1 MKPIF
6 KVSLYFLIVLVLSI
20 VGPMFVTPVLY
31 KIGLVPPLVLMVIHI
46 IFFIVP
52 AIIYI
57 IVTKSNYKKVF
68 SFKKPKGKDVF
79 FSILIAALALPIMT
93 FFSYTSSFFY
103 TNDVALVLDQMRAY
117 PLWLM
122 ILVVGVTPAITE
134 EITIRGIALS
144 GFEFKSK
151 NVAAIMT
158 GIMFGILHLNAHQFL
173 YATAMGIILAY
184 VVRATGSIFLSML
197 IHFLINSWNLIQQRI
212 VSQGITTEDLV
223 HSMDSIKNIPM
234 ELKIGVFLYY
244 LIAAIVAAFLI
255 SYLIRK
261 MEKRNFDITL
271 DELDVATRVSYK
283 EERVINAPF
292 IISVI
297 VFENGLI
304 FACMSLKK
312 QQISFK
318 KGTVWENSSFFY

>member
-1 MKPIF
+1 MDMFDHILSSRNKMKPIF

-234 ELKIGVFLYY
+234 ELKIGVFFYY
-244 LIAAIVAAFLI
+244 LIFAIVAAFLI

-283 EERVINAPF
+283 EERVINVPF

-297 VFENGLI
+297 VFI
-304 FACMSLKK
+304 VY
-312 QQISFK
+312 
-318 KGTVWENSSFFY
+318 TFFIMKV

>member
-57 IVTKSNYKKVF
+57 IVTNSNYKKVF

-158 GIMFGILHLNAHQFL
+158 GIMFGILHLNA
-173 YATAMGIILAY
+173 TAMGIILAY

-223 HSMDSIKNIPM
+223 HSMDSIKNIPI

-297 VFENGLI
+297 VFI
-304 FACMSLKK
+304 VYTFFIM
-312 QQISFK
+312 
-318 KGTVWENSSFFY
+318 KG

>member
-1 MKPIF
+1 MDMFDHILSSRNKMKHIF

-234 ELKIGVFLYY
+234 ELKIGVFFYY
-244 LIAAIVAAFLI
+244 LIFAIVAAFLI

-297 VFENGLI
+297 VFI
-304 FACMSLKK
+304 VYTFFIM
-312 QQISFK
+312 
-318 KGTVWENSSFFY
+318 KG

>member
-1 MKPIF
+1 MDMFDHILSSRNKMKPIF

-31 KIGLVPPLVLMVIHI
+31 KIGLVRPLVLMVIHI

-234 ELKIGVFLYY
+234 ELKIGVFFYY
-244 LIAAIVAAFLI
+244 LIFAIVAAFLI

-283 EERVINAPF
+283 EERVINVPF

-297 VFENGLI
+297 VFI
-304 FACMSLKK
+304 VYTFFIM
-312 QQISFK
+312 
-318 KGTVWENSSFFY
+318 KG

>member
-1 MKPIF
+1 MDMFDHILSSRNKMKPIF

-103 TNDVALVLDQMRAY
+103 TNDVALVLDQMRVY

-234 ELKIGVFLYY
+234 ELKIGVFFYY
-244 LIAAIVAAFLI
+244 LIFAIVAAFLI

-297 VFENGLI
+297 VFI
-304 FACMSLKK
+304 VYTFFIM
-312 QQISFK
+312 
-318 KGTVWENSSFFY
+318 KG

>member
-1 MKPIF
+1 MDMFDHILSSRNKMKPIF

-122 ILVVGVTPAITE
+122 SLVVGVTPAITE

-234 ELKIGVFLYY
+234 ELKIGVFFYY
-244 LIAAIVAAFLI
+244 LIFAIVAAFLI

-283 EERVINAPF
+283 EERVINVPF

-297 VFENGLI
+297 VFI
-304 FACMSLKK
+304 VYTFFIM
-312 QQISFK
+312 
-318 KGTVWENSSFFY
+318 KG

>member
-1 MKPIF
+1 MDMFDHILSSRNKMKPIF

-297 VFENGLI
+297 VFI
-304 FACMSLKK
+304 VYTFFIM
-312 QQISFK
+312 
-318 KGTVWENSSFFY
+318 KG

>member
-1 MKPIF
+1 MDMFDHILSSRNKMKPIF

-234 ELKIGVFLYY
+234 ELKIGVFFYY
-244 LIAAIVAAFLI
+244 LIFAIVAAFLI

-292 IISVI
+292 IIVFI
-297 VFENGLI
+297 VYTFFI
-304 FACMSLKK
+304 M
-312 QQISFK
+312 
-318 KGTVWENSSFFY
+318 KG

>member
-1 MKPIF
+1 MDMFDHILSSRNKMKPIF

-79 FSILIAALALPIMT
+79 FSILIAALALPIMI
-93 FFSYTSSFFY
+93 FLSYTSSLFY
-103 TNDVALVLDQMRAY
+103 TNDVALVLDQMRVY

-223 HSMDSIKNIPM
+223 HSMNSIKNISM
-234 ELKIGVFLYY
+234 ELKIGVFFYY
-244 LIAAIVAAFLI
+244 LIFAIVAAFLI

-283 EERVINAPF
+283 EERVINVPF

-297 VFENGLI
+297 VFI
-304 FACMSLKK
+304 VYTFFIM
-312 QQISFK
+312 
-318 KGTVWENSSFFY
+318 KG

>member
-1 MKPIF
+1 MDMFDHILSSRNKMKPIF

-31 KIGLVPPLVLMVIHI
+31 KIRLVPPLVLMVIHI

-93 FFSYTSSFFY
+93 FFSYTSSLFY
-103 TNDVALVLDQMRAY
+103 TNDVALVLDQMRVY

-234 ELKIGVFLYY
+234 ELKIGVFFYY
-244 LIAAIVAAFLI
+244 LIFAIVAAFLI

-283 EERVINAPF
+283 EERVINVPF

-297 VFENGLI
+297 VFI
-304 FACMSLKK
+304 VYTFFIM
-312 QQISFK
+312 
-318 KGTVWENSSFFY
+318 KG

>member
-1 MKPIF
+1 MDMFDHILSSRNKMKPIF

-93 FFSYTSSFFY
+93 FFSYTSSLFY
-103 TNDVALVLDQMRAY
+103 TNDVALVLDQMRVY

-244 LIAAIVAAFLI
+244 LIAAIVSAFLI

-297 VFENGLI
+297 VFI
-304 FACMSLKK
+304 VYTFFIM
-312 QQISFK
+312 
-318 KGTVWENSSFFY
+318 KG

>member
-134 EITIRGIALS
+134 EITIRGIVLS

-297 VFENGLI
+297 VFI
-304 FACMSLKK
+304 VYTFFIM
-312 QQISFK
+312 
-318 KGTVWENSSFFY
+318 KG

>member
-1 MKPIF
+1 M
-6 KVSLYFLIVLVLSI
+6 
-20 VGPMFVTPVLY
+20 
-31 KIGLVPPLVLMVIHI
+31 
-46 IFFIVP
+46 
-52 AIIYI
+52 
-57 IVTKSNYKKVF
+57 
-68 SFKKPKGKDVF
+68 F

-103 TNDVALVLDQMRAY
+103 TNDVALVLDQMRSF

-151 NVAAIMT
+151 HVAAIMT

-173 YATAMGIILAY
+173 YATAMGVILAY

-197 IHFLINSWNLIQQRI
+197 IHFLINSWNLILQRV

-223 HSMDSIKNIPM
+223 HSMDSIKNISM
-234 ELKIGVFLYY
+234 NLKIGMFFYY

-283 EERVINAPF
+283 EERVINIPF
-292 IISVI
+292 ILSVI
-297 VFENGLI
+297 VFVI
-304 FACMSLKK
+304 YTFFIM
-312 QQISFK
+312 
-318 KGTVWENSSFFY
+318 KG

>member
-1 MKPIF
+1 MDMFDHILSSRNKMKPIF

-93 FFSYTSSFFY
+93 FFSYTSSLFY
-103 TNDVALVLDQMRAY
+103 TNDVALVLDQMRVY

-197 IHFLINSWNLIQQRI
+197 IHFLINSWNLIHQRI

-223 HSMDSIKNIPM
+223 HSMNSIKNISM
-234 ELKIGVFLYY
+234 ELKIGVFFYY
-244 LIAAIVAAFLI
+244 LIFAIVAAFLI

-283 EERVINAPF
+283 EERVINVPF

-297 VFENGLI
+297 VFI
-304 FACMSLKK
+304 VYTFFIM
-312 QQISFK
+312 
-318 KGTVWENSSFFY
+318 KG

>member
-1 MKPIF
+1 MFDHILSSRNKMKPIF

-223 HSMDSIKNIPM
+223 HSMDSIKNIPI

-297 VFENGLI
+297 VFI
-304 FACMSLKK
+304 VYTFFIM
-312 QQISFK
+312 
-318 KGTVWENSSFFY
+318 KG

>member
-1 MKPIF
+1 MDMFDHILSSRNKMKPIF

-103 TNDVALVLDQMRAY
+103 TNDVALVLDQMRVY

-234 ELKIGVFLYY
+234 ELKIGVFFYY
-244 LIAAIVAAFLI
+244 LIFAIVAAFLI

-283 EERVINAPF
+283 EERVINVPF

-297 VFENGLI
+297 VFI
-304 FACMSLKK
+304 VYTFFIM
-312 QQISFK
+312 
-318 KGTVWENSSFFY
+318 KG

>member
-1 MKPIF
+1 MDMFDHILSSRNKMKPIF

-103 TNDVALVLDQMRAY
+103 TNDVALVLDQMRVY

-223 HSMDSIKNIPM
+223 HSMDSIKNISM
-234 ELKIGVFLYY
+234 ELKIGVFFYY
-244 LIAAIVAAFLI
+244 LIFAIVAAFLI

-283 EERVINAPF
+283 EERVINVPF

-297 VFENGLI
+297 VFI
-304 FACMSLKK
+304 VYTFFIM
-312 QQISFK
+312 
-318 KGTVWENSSFFY
+318 KG

>member
-1 MKPIF
+1 MDMFDHILSSRNKMKPIF

-79 FSILIAALALPIMT
+79 FSILIAALALPIIT

-103 TNDVALVLDQMRAY
+103 TNDVALVLDQMRVY

-223 HSMDSIKNIPM
+223 HSMDSIKNISM
-234 ELKIGVFLYY
+234 ELKIGVFFYY
-244 LIAAIVAAFLI
+244 LIFAIVAAFLI

-283 EERVINAPF
+283 EERVINIPF
-292 IISVI
+292 ILSVI
-297 VFENGLI
+297 VFI
-304 FACMSLKK
+304 VYTFFIM
-312 QQISFK
+312 
-318 KGTVWENSSFFY
+318 KG

>member
-1 MKPIF
+1 MDMFDHILSSRNKMKPIF

-234 ELKIGVFLYY
+234 ELKIGVFFYY
-244 LIAAIVAAFLI
+244 LIFAIVAAFLI

-297 VFENGLI
+297 VFI
-304 FACMSLKK
+304 VYTFFIM
-312 QQISFK
+312 
-318 KGTVWENSSFFY
+318 KG

>member
-1 MKPIF
+1 MDMFDHILSSRNKMKPIF

-68 SFKKPKGKDVF
+68 SLKKPKGKDVF

-103 TNDVALVLDQMRAY
+103 TNDVALVLDQMRVY

-223 HSMDSIKNIPM
+223 HSMDSIKNIPI

-283 EERVINAPF
+283 EERVINVPF

-297 VFENGLI
+297 VFI
-304 FACMSLKK
+304 VYTFFIM
-312 QQISFK
+312 
-318 KGTVWENSSFFY
+318 KG

>member
-1 MKPIF
+1 MVMFDHILSSRNKMKPIF

-223 HSMDSIKNIPM
+223 HSMDSIKNIPI

-297 VFENGLI
+297 VFI
-304 FACMSLKK
+304 VYTFFIM
-312 QQISFK
+312 
-318 KGTVWENSSFFY
+318 KG

>member
-1 MKPIF
+1 MDMFDHILSSRNKMKPIF

-93 FFSYTSSFFY
+93 FFSYTSSLFY

-223 HSMDSIKNIPM
+223 HSMDSIKNISM
-234 ELKIGVFLYY
+234 ELKIGVFFYY
-244 LIAAIVAAFLI
+244 LIFAIVAAFLI

-283 EERVINAPF
+283 EEIVINVPF

-297 VFENGLI
+297 VFI
-304 FACMSLKK
+304 VYTFFIM
-312 QQISFK
+312 
-318 KGTVWENSSFFY
+318 KG

>member
-1 MKPIF
+1 MDMFDHILSSRNKMKPIF

-93 FFSYTSSFFY
+93 FFSYTSSLFY
-103 TNDVALVLDQMRAY
+103 TNDVALVLDQMRVY

-158 GIMFGILHLNAHQFL
+158 GIMFGILHLNAHQLL

-223 HSMDSIKNIPM
+223 HSMDSIKNISM
-234 ELKIGVFLYY
+234 ELKIGVFFYY
-244 LIAAIVAAFLI
+244 LIFAIVAAFLI

-283 EERVINAPF
+283 EERVINVPF

-297 VFENGLI
+297 VFI
-304 FACMSLKK
+304 VYTFFIM
-312 QQISFK
+312 
-318 KGTVWENSSFFY
+318 KG

>member
-1 MKPIF
+1 MDMFDHILSSRNKMKPIF

-93 FFSYTSSFFY
+93 FFSYTSSLFY
-103 TNDVALVLDQMRAY
+103 TNDVALVLDQMRVY

-223 HSMDSIKNIPM
+223 HSMDSIKNISM
-234 ELKIGVFLYY
+234 ELKIGVFFYY
-244 LIAAIVAAFLI
+244 LIFAIVAAFLI

-283 EERVINAPF
+283 EERVINVPF

-297 VFENGLI
+297 VFI
-304 FACMSLKK
+304 VYTFFIM
-312 QQISFK
+312 
-318 KGTVWENSSFFY
+318 KG

>member
-1 MKPIF
+1 MDMFDHILSSRNKMKPIF

-234 ELKIGVFLYY
+234 ELKIGVFFYY
-244 LIAAIVAAFLI
+244 LIFAIVAAFLI

-261 MEKRNFDITL
+261 MEQRNFDITL

-297 VFENGLI
+297 VFI
-304 FACMSLKK
+304 VYTFFIM
-312 QQISFK
+312 
-318 KGTVWENSSFFY
+318 KG

>member
-1 MKPIF
+1 MDMFDHILSSRNKMKPIF

-122 ILVVGVTPAITE
+122 ILFVGVTPAITE

-234 ELKIGVFLYY
+234 ELKIGVFFYY
-244 LIAAIVAAFLI
+244 LIFAIVAAFLI

-283 EERVINAPF
+283 EERVINVPF

-297 VFENGLI
+297 VFI
-304 FACMSLKK
+304 VYTFFIM
-312 QQISFK
+312 
-318 KGTVWENSSFFY
+318 KG

>member
-1 MKPIF
+1 MDMFDHILSSRNKMKPIF

-223 HSMDSIKNIPM
+223 HSMDSIKNIPI

-297 VFENGLI
+297 VFI
-304 FACMSLKK
+304 VYTFFIM
-312 QQISFK
+312 
-318 KGTVWENSSFFY
+318 KG

>member
-223 HSMDSIKNIPM
+223 HSMDSIKNISM
-234 ELKIGVFLYY
+234 ELKIGVFFYY
-244 LIAAIVAAFLI
+244 LIFAIVAAFLI

-283 EERVINAPF
+283 EERVINIPF

-297 VFENGLI
+297 VFI
-304 FACMSLKK
+304 VYTFFIM
-312 QQISFK
+312 
-318 KGTVWENSSFFY
+318 KG